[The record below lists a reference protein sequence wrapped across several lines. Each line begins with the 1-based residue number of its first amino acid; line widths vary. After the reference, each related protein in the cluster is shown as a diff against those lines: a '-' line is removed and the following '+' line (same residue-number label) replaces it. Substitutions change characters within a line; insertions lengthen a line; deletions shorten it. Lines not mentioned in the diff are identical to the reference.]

1 MVVCQVPLS
10 MGFSR
15 QKYWSGFP
23 IPSPGDLPNPGITP
37 TSPPALAGRF
47 FTTSATWETPL
58 LCYHNLKSVDIR
70 VQSHFSKF
78 LKLTIVIQSKLFL
91 ESKFI
96 LMWMLRVVTEDDF
109 ISRHYGWNELNSEQ
123 LSMNAS
129 PQWEQLSTQYILV
142 FTQLCNYIPTSLIK
156 SPMIQKTYI
165 PAHLHDS
172 LMCSRYIKAKI
183 KTFCYLSQSM
193 YRSIAQTCPWKMS
206 LLLANATDDLPLFF
220 GTFTLLFTL
229 HPFTLLLLE

>member
-1 MVVCQVPLS
+1 MNAEINRC
-10 MGFSR
+10 MGSRKNQEWTVKMKVAQSCPTLCDPMNYIAHQFHLLMEFSR
-15 QKYWSGFP
+15 QEYWSVFP

-109 ISRHYGWNELNSEQ
+109 ISRHYGWNELNSE
-123 LSMNAS
+123 
-129 PQWEQLSTQYILV
+129 
-142 FTQLCNYIPTSLIK
+142 
-156 SPMIQKTYI
+156 
-165 PAHLHDS
+165 
-172 LMCSRYIKAKI
+172 
-183 KTFCYLSQSM
+183 
-193 YRSIAQTCPWKMS
+193 
-206 LLLANATDDLPLFF
+206 
-220 GTFTLLFTL
+220 
-229 HPFTLLLLE
+229 